1 MAAVTHKVV
10 KGDTLSA
17 LAKKYGTTVNAIA
30 KLNNIK
36 NVNLIYVGQVLT
48 ISGGTASTAST
59 SSGGSSSGG
68 SSSGSSSGGSS
79 SGSSGSMTNTSAT
92 RTSSVANITQ
102 FGLQSDTDR
111 TIFAVWEW
119 SRTNTD
125 KYQAKW
131 WYDTGDGVWFVGS
144 DSEVK
149 EKQSLYTAPQNV
161 KKVKFQVKPISET
174 YDQKSGD
181 STVQVSYWTA
191 GWSSA
196 KEYSFVEVP
205 DKPGAP
211 TVTVEEY
218 KLTAKVA
225 NYADGTE
232 MQFQVVQ
239 NDSTVFKTGSASIIT
254 NAASYSC
261 AINADKE
268 YKVRCRAKKGS
279 DWSEWSDYS
288 ANVECKVKP
297 SAPSGI
303 TSCKALTETSI
314 ELKWSKVNSAKTYD
328 IEYAT
333 KKEYLGASNAS
344 TTINNVT
351 STTYIVT
358 GLGSGETYFFRVRA
372 VNEQGESTWSSPA
385 STVIGTKPGAPTTWS
400 STSTA
405 IINDVVVLYWVH
417 NSQDGSKETDAE
429 LELTVNGTKSTISI
443 GEPKDDENRFYN
455 LNTKTYPDGTT
466 IEWRVRTKGVVAE
479 WGDWSMSRKIDVYAP
494 PTLSVNVTD
503 VNGDNL
509 YTVNSFPIYIKGD
522 AGPDTQKAI
531 GYHVSIVANDSYEYW
546 DEIGNM
552 QIVSKG
558 DEVYSK
564 YYDTSEDLVLKL
576 TPASLDLENNTQYTV
591 KCIVTM
597 DTGLNVEDTVD
608 FEVAWEDVITP
619 PNAEISY
626 DPETLCVHIRPY
638 CDFYPSIFYKVTYDQ
653 STGNFYRTNTV
664 LTDISGVSVDESYTE
679 EFGDVV
685 YYGTGE
691 YIADSL
697 FCVVQSDIPK
707 LIEGV
712 TLSIYR
718 REYDGRY
725 VEIGSGLKNT
735 DNTFVTDPHP
745 ALDFARYRIVAI
757 SDATGAVSFT
767 DIPGFPVGEKAV
779 VIQWDE
785 AWSSFETTG
794 EAQPAKPTWSGS
806 MLKLPFNIDISDSN
820 SADVQMV
827 EYIGRSHPVS
837 YYGTQLGITSTWNVE
852 IDKNDKNTLYG
863 LRRLA
868 IYMGDVYVREPS
880 GSGYWANIQVSFNQ
894 THNQPTVPVTLTL
907 TRVEGGI

>member
-1 MAAVTHKVV
+1 MAVATYTVK

-17 LAKKYGTTVNAIA
+17 IAKKHNVTYQFLAQI
-30 KLNNIK
+30 NNIPDPNK
-36 NVNLIYVGQVLT
+36 IYVGQVIKLHEE
-48 ISGGTASTAST
+48 ASTAST

-68 SSSGSSSGGSS
+68 SSSSSSST
-79 SGSSGSMTNTSAT
+79 TNSNMAT
-92 RTSSVANITQ
+92 INQ
-102 FGLQSDTDR
+102 FGIQSDTDR
-111 TIFAVWEW
+111 TIFATWTW
-119 SRTNTD
+119 NRSNTD

-131 WYDTGDGVWFVGS
+131 WYDTGNGVWFVGS
-144 DSEVK
+144 DSETK
-149 EKQSLYTAPQNV
+149 EKQSLYTAPQNA
-161 KKVKFQVKPISET
+161 KKVKFQVKPISKT
-174 YDQKSGD
+174 YEQKSGN
-181 STVQVSYWTA
+181 TTKQVNYWTA
-191 GWSSA
+191 SWSSA
-196 KEYSFVEVP
+196 KTYSFVDVP
-205 DKPGAP
+205 DKPGTP
-211 TVTVEEY
+211 TVTIEEY
-218 KLTAKVA
+218 KLTAKIA
-225 NYADGTE
+225 NYSDGTE

-239 NDSTVFKTGSASIIT
+239 NDSTVYKTGSASIVT

-261 AINADKE
+261 TIKADQE
-268 YKVRCRAKKGS
+268 YKVRCRAKQGS
-279 DWSEWSDYS
+279 SWSEWSDYS
-288 ANVECKVKP
+288 SNVECKVKP
-297 SAPSGI
+297 TAPSGI
-303 TSCKALTETSI
+303 TSCKALSETSI
-314 ELKWSKVNSAKTYD
+314 ELKWKSVKSAKSYD

-333 KKEYLGASNAS
+333 KKEYLGASNAT
-344 TTINNVT
+344 TTINNIT
-351 STTYIVT
+351 NTTYIVT
-358 GLGSGETYFFRVRA
+358 GLSSGETYFFRVRA
-372 VNEQGESTWSSPA
+372 VNEQGQSTWTSPA

-405 IINDVVVLYWVH
+405 LINDVVVLYWVH

-429 LELTVNGTKSTISI
+429 LELTVNGTKSTISM
-443 GEPKDDENRFYN
+443 GKPKDDENRFYN
-455 LNTKTYPDGTT
+455 LNTKSYPDGTT

-576 TPASLDLENNTQYTV
+576 TPASLDLENNVQYTV
-591 KCIVTM
+591 NCVVTM
-597 DTGLNVEDTVD
+597 DTGLNAEDTVD
-608 FEVAWEDVITP
+608 FEVAWEDVLTP
-619 PNAEISY
+619 PNAEIAY
-626 DPETLCVHIRPY
+626 DPETLCTHIRPY
-638 CDFYPSIFYKVTYDQ
+638 CDFYPFIFYKVTYDQ
-653 STGNFYRTNTV
+653 STGSFFRTDTV
-664 LTDISGVSVDESYTE
+664 LNDISGTSINECYTE
-679 EFGDVV
+679 TYGDIVYSGTTGAGKREF
-685 YYGTGE
+685 
-691 YIADSL
+691 
-697 FCVVQSDIPK
+697 FCVVQSDIPA
-707 LIEGV
+707 LVEGV
-712 TLSIYR
+712 TLSVYR

-779 VIQWDE
+779 IIQWDE
-785 AWSSFETTG
+785 AWRSFESTG
-794 EAQPAKPTWSGS
+794 EEQTDKPAWSGS

-852 IDKNDKNTLYG
+852 IDKKDKNTLYG

>member
-1 MAAVTHKVV
+1 MAVATYTVK

-17 LAKKYGTTVNAIA
+17 IANKHGVTYQFLAQI
-30 KLNNIK
+30 NNIPDPNK
-36 NVNLIYVGQVLT
+36 IYVGQVIKLHEE
-48 ISGGTASTAST
+48 ASTAST

-68 SSSGSSSGGSS
+68 SSLN
-79 SGSSGSMTNTSAT
+79 TNSN
-92 RTSSVANITQ
+92 VAVINQ
-102 FGLQSDTDR
+102 FGIQSDTDR
-111 TIFAVWEW
+111 TIFATWTW
-119 SRTNTD
+119 NKSNTD

-131 WYDTGDGVWFVGS
+131 WYDTGNGVWFVGS
-144 DSEVK
+144 DSETK
-149 EKQSLYTAPQNV
+149 EQQSLYTAPQNA
-161 KKVKFQVKPISET
+161 KKVKFQVKPISST
-174 YDQKSGD
+174 YEQKSGD
-181 STVQVSYWTA
+181 TTIQVSYWTA
-191 GWSSA
+191 SWSSA

-211 TVTVEEY
+211 TVTIEEY

-225 NYADGTE
+225 NYSDGTE

-261 AINADKE
+261 IINADQE

-279 DWSEWSDYS
+279 SWSEWSDYS

-297 SAPSGI
+297 TAPSGI
-303 TSCKALTETSI
+303 TSCKALSETSI
-314 ELKWSKVNSAKTYD
+314 ELKWSSVKSAKTYD

-372 VNEQGESTWSSPA
+372 VNEQGTSTWTSPA

-400 STSTA
+400 STTTA
-405 IINDVVVLYWVH
+405 LINDVVVLYWVH
-417 NSQDGSKETDAE
+417 NSQDGSKETGAQIM
-429 LELTVNGTKSTISI
+429 LIVNGLPSVVELGANNT
-443 GEPKDDENRFYN
+443 DENRYHT
-455 LNTKTYPDGTT
+455 LKTSTFADGT
-466 IEWRVRTKGVVAE
+466 EVKWKVRTKGVVAE
-479 WGDWSMSRKIDVYAP
+479 WGDWSMERSINVYAP

-503 VNGDNL
+503 VNGDSL
-509 YTVNSFPIYIKGD
+509 YTVKSFPIYIKGD

-576 TPASLDLENNTQYTV
+576 TPASLDLENNVQYTV
-591 KCIVTM
+591 NCVVTM
-597 DTGLNVEDTVD
+597 DTGLNAEDTVD

-619 PNAEISY
+619 PNAEIAY
-626 DPETLCVHIRPY
+626 DPETLCAHIRPY
-638 CDFYPSIFYKVTYDQ
+638 CDFYPFIFYKVTYDQ
-653 STGNFYRTNTV
+653 STGSFFRTNTV
-664 LTDISGVSVDESYTE
+664 LNDISGTSINECYTE
-679 EFGDVV
+679 TYEDIVYSGTTGAGKREF
-685 YYGTGE
+685 
-691 YIADSL
+691 
-697 FCVVQSDIPK
+697 FCVVQSDIPA
-707 LIEGV
+707 LVEGV
-712 TLSIYR
+712 TLSVYR

-779 VIQWDE
+779 IIQWDE
-785 AWSSFETTG
+785 AWSSFESTG
-794 EAQPAKPTWSGS
+794 EEQPDKPTWSGS
-806 MLKLPFNIDISDSN
+806 MLKLPYNIDISDSN
-820 SADVQMV
+820 SVDVQMV

-837 YYGTQLGITSTWNVE
+837 YYGTQLGISSTWNVE
-852 IDKNDKNTLYG
+852 IDKKDKNTLYG

-880 GSGYWANIQVSFNQ
+880 GSGYWANIQVSFDQ

>member
-1 MAAVTHKVV
+1 MATVTHKVV

-68 SSSGSSSGGSS
+68 SG
-79 SGSSGSMTNTSAT
+79 SGSSGSTTNTSST
-92 RTSSVANITQ
+92 STSSVANVTQ

-119 SRTNTD
+119 SRSNTD

-144 DSEVK
+144 DSEVT
-149 EKQSLYTAPQNV
+149 EKQSLYTAPQNA

-191 GWSSA
+191 SWSSA
-196 KEYSFVEVP
+196 KTYSFAAALP
-205 DKPGAP
+205 KTPSAP

-218 KLTAKVA
+218 KLTVRVD
-225 NYADGTE
+225 NYTDGKTME
-232 MQFQVVQ
+232 FQIVQ
-239 NDSTVFKTGSASIIT
+239 NDSTVFKSGTASIVT
-254 NAASYSC
+254 NSASYSC
-261 AINADKE
+261 TINADRK
-268 YKVRCRAKKGS
+268 YKVCCRASNGS
-279 DWSEWSDYS
+279 DWSEWSDYTS
-288 ANVECKVKP
+288 NVECKVKP

-303 TSCKALTETSI
+303 TSCKALSETSI

-344 TTINNVT
+344 TTIN
-351 STTYIVT
+351 SIEGTTYIIT

-372 VNEQGESTWSSPA
+372 VNEQGSSTWTSAA

-400 STSTA
+400 STTTA
-405 IINDVVVLYWVH
+405 LVNDVVVLYWVH
-417 NSQDGSKETDAE
+417 NSQDGSKETDAQ
-429 LELTVNGTKSTISI
+429 LELTINGTTTTKTV
-443 GEPKDDENRFYN
+443 GKPKDDENRFYN
-455 LNTKTYPDGTT
+455 LNTKSYPDGTS
-466 IEWRVRTKGVVAE
+466 IEWRVRTRGVVDE
-479 WGDWSMSRKIDVYAP
+479 WGDWSMKRKIDVYAP

-509 YTVNSFPIYIKGD
+509 YTVKSFPIYIKGYT
-522 AGPDTQKAI
+522 APDTQTPI
-531 GYHVSIVANDSYEYW
+531 SYHVSIVANNSYEYW
-546 DEIGNM
+546 DEIGNIKM
-552 QIVSKG
+552 VSKG
-558 DEVYSK
+558 DEVYSQS
-564 YYDTSEDLVLKL
+564 YDVNEELVLKL
-576 TPASLDLENNTQYTV
+576 TPASLDLENNVEYTV
-591 KCIVTM
+591 NCVVTM
-597 DTGLNVEDTVD
+597 DTGLNAEDTAD
-608 FEVAWEDVITP
+608 FEVSWEDVITP

-626 DPETLCVHIRPY
+626 DPETLCTRIRPF
-638 CDFYPSIFYKVTYDQ
+638 CDFYPFIFYKVDYNE
-653 STGNFYRTNTV
+653 STGDFFRTNKV
-664 LTDISGVSVDESYTE
+664 LTDVTGTSVNESYTE
-679 EFGDVV
+679 EFNDIV
-685 YYGTGE
+685 YYGTEG
-691 YIADSL
+691 AGAGL
-697 FCVVQSDIPK
+697 FFCVVQSEVPK
-707 LIEGV
+707 LIEDV
-712 TLSIYR
+712 TLSVYR

-735 DNTFVTDPHP
+735 DNTFITDPHP
-745 ALDFARYRIVAI
+745 ALDYARYRIVAT
-757 SDATGAVSFT
+757 SDTTGAVSYT
-767 DIPGFPVGEKAV
+767 DIPGLVVGEKAV

-785 AWSSFETTG
+785 AWSSFEGT
-794 EAQPAKPTWSGS
+794 EEQPDKPTWSGS

-820 SADVQMV
+820 NVDVQMV
-827 EYIGRSHPVS
+827 EYIGRAHPVS
-837 YYGTQLGITSTWNVE
+837 YYGTQLGVTSTWNVE
-852 IDKNDKNTLYG
+852 IDKKDKNTLYG

-880 GSGYWANIQVSFNQ
+880 GSGYWANIQVSFDQ
-894 THNQPTVPVTLTL
+894 THNQPTVPVTLKL

>member
-1 MAAVTHKVV
+1 MATVTHKVV
-10 KGDTLSA
+10 KGDTLWA
-17 LAKKYGTTVNAIA
+17 LSRKYGTTVDAIA

-36 NVNLIYVGQVLT
+36 NPNLIYVGQVLT
-48 ISGGTASTAST
+48 ISGAPASTAGT
-59 SSGGSSSGG
+59 SSGGSSGG
-68 SSSGSSSGGSS
+68 SAPTPTPTPTSSS
-79 SGSSGSMTNTSAT
+79 NNNV
-92 RTSSVANITQ
+92 SSVANITQ

-119 SRTNTD
+119 SRSNTD

-131 WYDTGDGVWFVGS
+131 WYDTGNGVWFVGS

-149 EKQSLYTAPQNV
+149 EKQSLYTAPQNA
-161 KKVKFQVKPISET
+161 KKVKFQVKPISTT
-174 YDQKSGD
+174 YEQKSAD
-181 STVQVSYWTA
+181 TTTQVSYWTA
-191 GWSSA
+191 SWSSA

-211 TVTVEEY
+211 TVTIEEY

-225 NYADGTE
+225 NYSDGTE

-239 NDSTVFKTGSASIIT
+239 NDYTVFKTGSASIIT

-261 AINADKE
+261 TINADQE

-279 DWSEWSDYS
+279 SWSEWSDYS
-288 ANVECKVKP
+288 ANVESKVKP
-297 SAPSGI
+297 TAPSGI
-303 TSCKALTETSI
+303 TSCKALSETSI
-314 ELKWSKVNSAKTYD
+314 ELKWSAVKSAKTYD

-351 STTYIVT
+351 STTYIVA

-372 VNEQGESTWSSPA
+372 VNEQGESTWTSPK
-385 STVIGTKPGAPTTWS
+385 STGIGTKPGAPTTWS
-400 STSTA
+400 STTTA
-405 IINDVVVLYWVH
+405 IINDVVDLYWVH
-417 NSQDGSKETDAE
+417 NSQDSSKETDAQI
-429 LELTVNGTKSTISI
+429 ELTVNGTKSTISM
-443 GEPKDDENRFYN
+443 GKPKDDENRFYK
-455 LNTKTYPDGTT
+455 LNTKSYPDGTT

-576 TPASLDLENNTQYTV
+576 TPASLDLENNVQYTV
-591 KCIVTM
+591 NCVVTM
-597 DTGLNVEDTVD
+597 DTGLNAEDTVD

-626 DPETLCVHIRPY
+626 DPETLCTHIRPY
-638 CDFYPSIFYKVTYDQ
+638 CDFYPFIFYKVTYDQ
-653 STGNFYRTNTV
+653 STGSFFRTNTV
-664 LTDISGVSVDESYTE
+664 LKDISGTSINECYTE
-679 EFGDVV
+679 TYDDIVYSGTTGAGKREF
-685 YYGTGE
+685 
-691 YIADSL
+691 
-697 FCVVQSDIPK
+697 FCVVQSDIPA
-707 LIEGV
+707 LVEGV
-712 TLSIYR
+712 TLSVYR

-779 VIQWDE
+779 IIQWDE
-785 AWSSFETTG
+785 AWSSFEGT
-794 EAQPAKPTWSGS
+794 EEQPDKPTWSGS

-852 IDKNDKNTLYG
+852 IDKKDKNTLYG

>member
-1 MAAVTHKVV
+1 MAVATYTVK

-17 LAKKYGTTVNAIA
+17 IAKKHGVTYQFLAQI
-30 KLNNIK
+30 NNIPDPNK
-36 NVNLIYVGQVLT
+36 IYVGQVIKLHEE
-48 ISGGTASTAST
+48 ASTAST
-59 SSGGSSSGG
+59 SSGGSSS
-68 SSSGSSSGGSS
+68 SSSSS
-79 SGSSGSMTNTSAT
+79 TNTNSN
-92 RTSSVANITQ
+92 VAVINQ

-111 TIFAVWEW
+111 TIFATWTW
-119 SRTNTD
+119 SKSNTD
-125 KYQAKW
+125 KYQVKW

-144 DSEVK
+144 DSETK
-149 EKQSLYTAPQNV
+149 EKQSLYTAPANAE
-161 KKVKFQVKPISET
+161 KVKFKVKPISKT
-174 YDQKSGD
+174 YDKKSGNN
-181 STVQVSYWTA
+181 TKQVSYWTA
-191 GWSSA
+191 NWSSV
-196 KEYSFVEVP
+196 KTYSFVEVP

-211 TVTVEEY
+211 TVTIEEY
-218 KLTAKVA
+218 ELTAKIA

-232 MQFQVVQ
+232 MEFQVIQ

-261 AINADKE
+261 TINADQE

-279 DWSEWSDYS
+279 SWSEWSNYS

-297 SAPSGI
+297 TTPSGI
-303 TSCKALTETSI
+303 TSCKALSETSI
-314 ELKWSKVNSAKTYD
+314 ELKWSDVKSAKTYD

-333 KKEYLGASNAS
+333 KIEYLGASNAS

-351 STTYIVT
+351 GTTYIVT

-372 VNEQGESTWSSPA
+372 VNDQGSSTWTSPT

-405 IINDVVVLYWVH
+405 LINDIVVLYWVH
-417 NSQDGSKETDAE
+417 NSQDDSKETDAE
-429 LELTVNGTKSTISI
+429 IELTVNGETSTISM
-443 GEPKDDENRFYN
+443 GKPKDDENRFYN

-503 VNGDNL
+503 VNGDSL

-564 YYDTSEDLVLKL
+564 YYDTSEDLALKL
-576 TPASLDLENNTQYTV
+576 TPASLDLENNVQYTV
-591 KCIVTM
+591 NCVVTM
-597 DTGLNVEDTVD
+597 DTGLNAEDTVD
-608 FEVAWEDVITP
+608 FEVAWEDIITP

-626 DPETLCVHIRPY
+626 DPETLCTHIRPY
-638 CDFYPSIFYKVTYDQ
+638 CDFYPFIFYKVTYDQ
-653 STGNFYRTNTV
+653 STGSFFRTNTV
-664 LTDISGVSVDESYTE
+664 LNDISGTSINECYTE
-679 EFGDVV
+679 TYADIVYSGTTGDGKREF
-685 YYGTGE
+685 
-691 YIADSL
+691 
-697 FCVVQSDIPK
+697 FCVAQSDIPA
-707 LIEGV
+707 LVEGV
-712 TLSIYR
+712 TLAVYR

-745 ALDFARYRIVAI
+745 SLDLARYRIVAM

-779 VIQWDE
+779 IIQWDE
-785 AWSSFETTG
+785 AWSSFESTG
-794 EAQPAKPTWSGS
+794 EEQPDTPTWSGS

-837 YYGTQLGITSTWNVE
+837 YYGTQLGVTSTWNVE
-852 IDKNDKNTLYG
+852 IDKKDSNTLYG

-894 THNQPTVPVTLTL
+894 THNKPTIPVTLTL

>member
-1 MAAVTHKVV
+1 MAVATYTVK

-17 LAKKYGTTVNAIA
+17 IARKYGVTYQFLAKI
-30 KLNNIK
+30 NNIPDPNK
-36 NVNLIYVGQVLT
+36 IYVGQVIKLHEE
-48 ISGGTASTAST
+48 ASTAST

-68 SSSGSSSGGSS
+68 SSSSAN
-79 SGSSGSMTNTSAT
+79 TNSN
-92 RTSSVANITQ
+92 VAVINQ
-102 FGLQSDTDR
+102 FGIQSDTDR
-111 TIFAVWEW
+111 TIFATWTW
-119 SRTNTD
+119 SKSNTD

-131 WYDTGDGVWFVGS
+131 WYDTGNGVWFVGS
-144 DSEVK
+144 DSETK
-149 EKQSLYTAPQNV
+149 EKQSLYTAPQNA
-161 KKVKFQVKPISET
+161 KKVKFQVKPISTT
-174 YDQKSGD
+174 YEQKSGD
-181 STVQVSYWTA
+181 TTKQVSYWTA
-191 GWSSA
+191 SWSSA

-211 TVTVEEY
+211 TVTIEEY

-261 AINADKE
+261 TINADQE

-279 DWSEWSDYS
+279 SWSEWSDYS
-288 ANVECKVKP
+288 ANVESKVKP
-297 SAPSGI
+297 TAPSGI
-303 TSCKALTETSI
+303 TSCKALSETSI
-314 ELKWSKVNSAKTYD
+314 ELKWSAVKSAKTYD

-372 VNEQGESTWSSPA
+372 VNEQGESTWTSPK

-405 IINDVVVLYWVH
+405 LINDVVVLYWVH
-417 NSQDGSKETDAE
+417 NSQDGSKETDAQI
-429 LELTVNGTKSTISI
+429 ELTVNGTKSTISM
-443 GEPKDDENRFYN
+443 GKPKDDENRFYK
-455 LNTKTYPDGTT
+455 LNTKSYPDGTT
-466 IEWRVRTKGVVAE
+466 IEWRVRTKGVVVE

-576 TPASLDLENNTQYTV
+576 TPASLDLENNVQYTV
-591 KCIVTM
+591 NCIVTM
-597 DTGLNVEDTVD
+597 DTGLNAEDTVD

-626 DPETLCVHIRPY
+626 DPETLCTHIRPY
-638 CDFYPSIFYKVTYDQ
+638 CDFHPFIFYKVTYDQ
-653 STGNFYRTNTV
+653 STGSFFRTNKV
-664 LTDISGVSVDESYTE
+664 LTDVSGVSVNESFTE
-679 EFGDVV
+679 TYNDIV
-685 YYGTGE
+685 YYGTEG
-691 YIADSL
+691 AGAGSL
-697 FCVVQSDIPK
+697 FCVVQSSTPK
-707 LIEGV
+707 LVEGV
-712 TLSIYR
+712 TLSVYR

-745 ALDFARYRIVAI
+745 ALDFARYRIVAT

-779 VIQWDE
+779 IIQWDE
-785 AWSSFETTG
+785 AWSSFESTG
-794 EAQPAKPTWSGS
+794 EEQPDKPTWSGS

-852 IDKNDKNTLYG
+852 IDKKDKNTLYG
-863 LRRLA
+863 LRSLA

-880 GSGYWANIQVSFNQ
+880 GSGYWANVQVSFNQ

>member
-1 MAAVTHKVV
+1 MATVTHKVV

-30 KLNNIK
+30 KLINIK

-48 ISGGTASTAST
+48 ISGETASTAST

-68 SSSGSSSGGSS
+68 SSSGSSGST
-79 SGSSGSMTNTSAT
+79 TNTSAT
-92 RTSSVANITQ
+92 STSSVANVTQ

-119 SRTNTD
+119 SRSNTD

-149 EKQSLYTAPQNV
+149 EKQSLYTAPQNA

-191 GWSSA
+191 SWSSA
-196 KEYSFVEVP
+196 KTYSFAAALP
-205 DKPGAP
+205 KTPSTP

-218 KLTAKVA
+218 KLTARVD
-225 NYADGTE
+225 NYTDGKTME
-232 MQFQVVQ
+232 FQIVQ
-239 NDSTVFKTGSASIIT
+239 NDSTVFKSGTASIVT
-254 NAASYSC
+254 NSASYSC
-261 AINADKE
+261 TINADQK
-268 YKVRCRAKKGS
+268 YKVRCRASNGS
-279 DWSEWSDYS
+279 DWSEWSEYAS
-288 ANVECKVKP
+288 NIECKVKP
-297 SAPSGI
+297 TAPSGI

-344 TTINNVT
+344 TTIN
-351 STTYIVT
+351 SIEGTTYIVT

-372 VNEQGESTWSSPA
+372 VNEQGSSTWTSAA

-400 STSTA
+400 STATA
-405 IINDVVVLYWVH
+405 LVNDVVILYWVH
-417 NSQDGSKETDAE
+417 NSQDGSKETDAQ
-429 LELTVNGTKSTISI
+429 LELTVNGSTSTITI
-443 GEPKDDENRFYN
+443 GKPKDDENRFYN
-455 LNTKTYPDGTT
+455 LNTKSYPDGTS

-479 WGDWSMSRKIDVYAP
+479 WGDWSMKRKIDVYAP

-509 YTVNSFPIYIKGD
+509 YTVKSFPIYIKGD
-522 AGPDTQKAI
+522 AGPDTQDPI
-531 GYHVSIVANDSYEYW
+531 SYHVSIVANDSYEYW
-546 DEIGNM
+546 DEIGNVKV
-552 QIVSKG
+552 VSKG
-558 DEVYSK
+558 DEVYSQS
-564 YYDTSEDLVLKL
+564 YDTNEDLVLKL
-576 TPASLDLENNTQYTV
+576 TPASIDLENNVKYTV
-591 KCIVTM
+591 NCVVTM
-597 DTGLNVEDTVD
+597 DTGLNAEDTVD

-626 DPETLCVHIRPY
+626 DPETLCAHIRPF
-638 CDFYPSIFYKVTYDQ
+638 CDFYPFIFYKVDYDQ
-653 STGNFYRTNTV
+653 STGSFFRTNKV
-664 LTDISGVSVDESYTE
+664 ITDVTGTSVNESYTE
-679 EFGDVV
+679 EFNDIV
-685 YYGTGE
+685 YYGTEG
-691 YIADSL
+691 AGAGL
-697 FCVVQSDIPK
+697 FFCVVQSEVPK

-712 TLSIYR
+712 TLSVYR

-745 ALDFARYRIVAI
+745 ALDYARYRIVAI
-757 SDATGAVSFT
+757 SDVTGAVSFT
-767 DIPGFPVGEKAV
+767 DIPGLVIGEKAV

-785 AWSSFETTG
+785 AWSSFEG
-794 EAQPAKPTWSGS
+794 AEEQPDKPTWSGS

-820 SADVQMV
+820 NVDVQMV
-827 EYIGRSHPVS
+827 EYIGRAHPVS
-837 YYGTQLGITSTWNVE
+837 YYGTQLGVTSTWNVE
-852 IDKNDKNTLYG
+852 IDKKDKNTLYG

-880 GSGYWANIQVSFNQ
+880 GSGYWANIQVSFDQ

>member
-1 MAAVTHKVV
+1 MAVATYTVK

-17 LAKKYGTTVNAIA
+17 IANKYGVTYQFLAKI
-30 KLNNIK
+30 NNIPDPNK
-36 NVNLIYVGQVLT
+36 IYVGQVIKLHEE
-48 ISGGTASTAST
+48 ASTAST

-68 SSSGSSSGGSS
+68 SSSSAN
-79 SGSSGSMTNTSAT
+79 TNSN
-92 RTSSVANITQ
+92 VAVINQ
-102 FGLQSDTDR
+102 FGIQSDTDR
-111 TIFAVWEW
+111 TIFATWTW
-119 SRTNTD
+119 SKSNTD

-131 WYDTGDGVWFVGS
+131 WYDTGNGVWFVGS
-144 DSEVK
+144 DSETK
-149 EKQSLYTAPQNV
+149 EKQSLYTAPQNA
-161 KKVKFQVKPISET
+161 KKVKFQVKPISTT
-174 YDQKSGD
+174 YEQKSGD
-181 STVQVSYWTA
+181 TTKQVSYWTA
-191 GWSSA
+191 SWSSA

-211 TVTVEEY
+211 TVTIEEY
-218 KLTAKVA
+218 KLTANVA
-225 NYADGTE
+225 NYSDGTE

-261 AINADKE
+261 TIKADQE

-279 DWSEWSDYS
+279 SWSEWSDYS

-297 SAPSGI
+297 TAPSGI
-303 TSCKALTETSI
+303 TSCKALSETSI
-314 ELKWSKVNSAKTYD
+314 ELKWNSVKSAKTYD

-344 TTINNVT
+344 TTINSIT

-372 VNEQGESTWSSPA
+372 VNEQGESTWTSPK

-405 IINDVVVLYWVH
+405 LINDVVVLYWVH
-417 NSQDGSKETDAE
+417 NSQDGSKETDAQIE
-429 LELTVNGTKSTISI
+429 LSVNGTKSTISM
-443 GEPKDDENRFYN
+443 GRPEDDENRFYN
-455 LNTKTYPDGTT
+455 LNTITYPDSTT

-509 YTVNSFPIYIKGD
+509 YTVKSFPIYIKGD

-576 TPASLDLENNTQYTV
+576 TPASLDLENNVQYTV
-591 KCIVTM
+591 NCVVTM
-597 DTGLNVEDTVD
+597 DTGLNAEDTVD

-619 PNAEISY
+619 PNAEIAY
-626 DPETLCVHIRPY
+626 DPETLCTHIRPY
-638 CDFYPSIFYKVTYDQ
+638 CDFYPFIFYKVTYDQ
-653 STGNFYRTNTV
+653 STGSFFRTNTV
-664 LTDISGVSVDESYTE
+664 LNDISGTSINECYTE
-679 EFGDVV
+679 VYDDIVYSGTTGAGKREF
-685 YYGTGE
+685 
-691 YIADSL
+691 
-697 FCVVQSDIPK
+697 FCVVQSDIPA
-707 LIEGV
+707 LVEGV
-712 TLSIYR
+712 TLSVYR

-779 VIQWDE
+779 IIQWDE
-785 AWSSFETTG
+785 AWSSFESTG
-794 EAQPAKPTWSGS
+794 EEQPDKPTWSGS

-852 IDKNDKNTLYG
+852 IDKKDKNTLYG

>member
-1 MAAVTHKVV
+1 MAVATYTVK

-17 LAKKYGTTVNAIA
+17 IANKYGVTYQFLAKI
-30 KLNNIK
+30 NNIPDPNK
-36 NVNLIYVGQVLT
+36 IYVGQVIKLHEE
-48 ISGGTASTAST
+48 ASTAST

-68 SSSGSSSGGSS
+68 SSSSAN
-79 SGSSGSMTNTSAT
+79 TNSN
-92 RTSSVANITQ
+92 VAVINQ
-102 FGLQSDTDR
+102 FGIQSDTDR
-111 TIFAVWEW
+111 TIFATWTW
-119 SRTNTD
+119 SKSNTD

-131 WYDTGDGVWFVGS
+131 WYDTGNGVWFVGS
-144 DSEVK
+144 DSETK
-149 EKQSLYTAPQNV
+149 EKQSLYTAPQNA
-161 KKVKFQVKPISET
+161 KKVKFQVKPISTT
-174 YDQKSGD
+174 YEQKSGD
-181 STVQVSYWTA
+181 TTTQVSYWTA
-191 GWSSA
+191 SWSSA

-211 TVTVEEY
+211 TVTIEEY
-218 KLTAKVA
+218 KLTANVA
-225 NYADGTE
+225 NYSDGTE

-261 AINADKE
+261 TIKADQE

-279 DWSEWSDYS
+279 SWSEWSDYS

-297 SAPSGI
+297 TAPSGI
-303 TSCKALTETSI
+303 TSCKALSETSI
-314 ELKWSKVNSAKTYD
+314 ELKWNSVKSAKTYD

-344 TTINNVT
+344 TTINSIT

-372 VNEQGESTWSSPA
+372 VNEQGESTWTSPK

-405 IINDVVVLYWVH
+405 LINDVVVLYWVH
-417 NSQDGSKETDAE
+417 NSQDGSKETDAQIE
-429 LELTVNGTKSTISI
+429 LSVNGTKSTISM
-443 GEPKDDENRFYN
+443 GRPEDDENRFYN
-455 LNTKTYPDGTT
+455 LNTITYPDSTT

-576 TPASLDLENNTQYTV
+576 TPASLDLENNVQYTV
-591 KCIVTM
+591 NCVVTM
-597 DTGLNVEDTVD
+597 DTGLNAEDTVD

-619 PNAEISY
+619 PNAEIAY
-626 DPETLCVHIRPY
+626 DPETLCTHIRPY
-638 CDFYPSIFYKVTYDQ
+638 CDFYPFIFYKVTYDQ
-653 STGNFYRTNTV
+653 STGSFFRTNTV
-664 LTDISGVSVDESYTE
+664 LNDISGTSINECYTE
-679 EFGDVV
+679 VYDDIVYSGTTGAGKREF
-685 YYGTGE
+685 
-691 YIADSL
+691 
-697 FCVVQSDIPK
+697 FCVVQSDIPA
-707 LIEGV
+707 LVEGV
-712 TLSIYR
+712 TLSVYR

-779 VIQWDE
+779 IIQWDE
-785 AWSSFETTG
+785 AWSSFESTG
-794 EAQPAKPTWSGS
+794 EEQPDKPTWSGS

-852 IDKNDKNTLYG
+852 IDKKDKNTLYG